1 MKEYNAAD
9 VTIIVAGIPISG
21 FSDGDVITVERDE
34 DAFTKQVGT
43 DGEVT
48 RSKSNNKTGTATIT
62 LMQTSSANAL
72 LSALAALDELTG
84 AGVGSF
90 QMKDNS
96 GYTVHSAQNSWV
108 RKMPSST
115 WAREAGPREWVVDL
129 DKLIA
134 YEGGN

>member
-9 VTIIVAGIPISG
+9 VSIIVAGVPVSG
-21 FSDGDVITVERDE
+21 FGDGDFITVERDE

-48 RSKSNNKTGTATIT
+48 RSKSNNKTGTATLT
-62 LMQTSSANAL
+62 LMQTSAANAL
-72 LSALAALDELTG
+72 LSALAALDELSG
-84 AGVGSF
+84 DGVGPF
-90 QMKDNS
+90 QLKDNS
-96 GYTVHSAQNSWV
+96 GNTIHAAQNSWV

-115 WAREAGPREWVVDL
+115 WAREAGPREWVIDL
-129 DKLIA
+129 DKLNA